1 MESESLISVSSKGL
15 YCRRGDFYIDPWQPV
30 DCAVLTHGH
39 SDHARIG
46 SRLYHITDS
55 SLAIIQRRLGLDGTY
70 QTHAYNEPFVRNGVQ
85 VSFHPAGHILG
96 SAQIRVATDDE
107 VWVVSGDYK
116 RDPDPTCEPFEVVP
130 CDVLITEAT
139 FGLPVFRWQSIEE
152 EADNIYRW
160 WQRNKAK
167 GKHSLL
173 GCYALGKAQRV
184 LHALGKISDEPV
196 MVHGAV
202 AAVTDIYRERS
213 IEMIPTVYAPDTRRI
228 DPGQLVL
235 APPAALS
242 SNWARKFG
250 AFESGFASGWMRIR
264 GNKRRRGYDR
274 GFVISDH
281 ADWPALLQTVAES
294 RARKVYVTHGY
305 AEELAQY
312 LRHEGVDAAALST
325 LFEGE
330 SDS

>member
-1 MESESLISVSSKGL
+1 
-15 YCRRGDFYIDPWQPV
+15 
-30 DCAVLTHGH
+30 
-39 SDHARIG
+39 
-46 SRLYHITDS
+46 
-55 SLAIIQRRLGLDGTY
+55 
-70 QTHAYNEPFVRNGVQ
+70 
-85 VSFHPAGHILG
+85 
-96 SAQIRVATDDE
+96 
-107 VWVVSGDYK
+107 
-116 RDPDPTCEPFEVVP
+116 VVP

-139 FGLPVFRWQSIEE
+139 FGLPLFKWNSIDEE
-152 EADNIYRW
+152 TAAIYSW
-160 WQRNKAK
+160 WQKNRAR

-184 LHALGKISDEPV
+184 LEALGRITDEEV
-196 MVHGAV
+196 LVHGAT
-202 AAVTDIYRERS
+202 AALTDIYRDQGVK
-213 IEMIPTVYAPDTRRI
+213 MIPTVYVSDTRKI

-242 SNWARKFG
+242 SSWARKFG

-294 RARKVYVTHGY
+294 QAKKVYVTHGY
-305 AEELAQY
+305 SEELARY
-312 LRHEGVDAAALST
+312 LQGEGMDAEPLTT

>member
-1 MESESLISVSSKGL
+1 MKGENLISVSPKGL
-15 YCRRGDFYIDPWQPV
+15 YCRQGDFYIDPWQPV
-30 DCAVLTHGH
+30 ECALLTHGH

-46 SRLYHITDS
+46 SQTYHITES
-55 SLAIIQRRLGLDGTY
+55 SREIIQRRLGHEGHY
-70 QTHAYNEPFVRNGVQ
+70 VTHSYGEIFERNGVS

-96 SAQIRVATDDE
+96 SAQIRLATSDE
-107 VWVVSGDYK
+107 VWVVTGDYK
-116 RDPDPTCEPFEVVP
+116 RDPDPTCEGFEVVP

-139 FGLPVFRWQSIEE
+139 FGLPVFRWNPIEE
-152 EADNIYRW
+152 EADAIYRW
-160 WQRNKAK
+160 WQQNKAR
-167 GKHSLL
+167 GRHSLL

-184 LHALGKISDEPV
+184 LHALGNISQEPV
-196 MVHGAV
+196 MLHGAV
-202 AAVTDIYRERS
+202 AALTDIYRDHS
-213 IEMIPTVYAPDTRRI
+213 VPMIPTVYAPDTKRI
-228 DPGQLVL
+228 DPGQLVI

-242 SNWARKFG
+242 SSWARKFG
-250 AFESGFASGWMRIR
+250 NFESGFASGWMRIR

-281 ADWPALLQTVAES
+281 ADWPALLQTVQES

-305 AEELAQY
+305 AEELAKFLQ
-312 LRHEGVDAAALST
+312 HEGIDADVLTT